1 MGRKREREAGEMDE
15 ERIDIARR
23 FLVASPPGEVGNVAR
38 DVRALL
44 GGDALL
50 SDARA
55 QSIFRELNL
64 KHFTAVDMPNGSKAL
79 LTPYGEVS
87 SALSQGEEG
96 GMCRHYLE
104 PESGTIIEVDH
115 VKQTC
120 IGQRD
125 AEEGEATSDAARAL
139 RSEGDPRGEDDH
151 QLLRWRVWRSPD
163 EGRQGPGAAH
173 RAAARVLQGQ
183 VHRPYL
189 LHQEEREDRLP
200 RHH

>member
-125 AEEGEATSDAARAL
+125 QKRAKPRVMRRGRSDQESQCVCVTMSLKHIRAERERCTR
-139 RSEGDPRGEDDH
+139 
-151 QLLRWRVWRSPD
+151 RWRKVVTRK
-163 EGRQGPGAAH
+163 
-173 RAAARVLQGQ
+173 L
-183 VHRPYL
+183 PYA
-189 LHQEEREDRLP
+189 
-200 RHH
+200 